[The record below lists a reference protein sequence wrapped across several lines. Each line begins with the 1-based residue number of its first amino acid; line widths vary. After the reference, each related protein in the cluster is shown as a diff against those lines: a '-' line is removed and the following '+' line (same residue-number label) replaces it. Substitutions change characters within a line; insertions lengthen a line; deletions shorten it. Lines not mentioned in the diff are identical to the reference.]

1 MTRSWRTHAL
11 DYTEGE
17 KKDGSHK
24 ETRPG
29 VETERKPPTLRFASA
44 GAVEK
49 AELGWKPR
57 SFFAACLPEPSGRP
71 AVLFSPRLAS
81 TRSRRACETRSR
93 RRISGRLCFSCSAFV
108 CALAFLGV
116 DGDFVDITYVT
127 SAVAKGAVCLDGSPP
142 AYHLDRG
149 FGSGVNSWL
158 VHFEGGGWCSNVTT
172 CLRRKRT
179 RLGSSK
185 EMAKQVAFSGIL
197 SNTPDYNPDFYNW
210 NKVKVRYCDGS
221 SFTGDVKQVD
231 PATKLHYRGA
241 RVWQAVMEDL
251 LAKGMNKADNALI
264 SGCSAGG
271 LTSILHCDRFH
282 DLFPVDAKVKCLSDA
297 GFFINEK
304 DVAGVE
310 YIEAFFNDVVT
321 THCFFPQNEVKQI
334 QTPLF
339 ILNAAY
345 DSWQVRNI
353 LVPGFADPHGFRDD
367 FLKALEEQ
375 GTSSTRGLFINSCFV
390 HCQSEM
396 QEIWFA
402 SGSPMLGNKTIA
414 DAVGDWFYDRS
425 SFQKIGC
432 PYPCDST
439 CHNRIYQDSSEA

>member
-11 DYTEGE
+11 DDTQGGE
-17 KKDGSHK
+17 RTQLTQ

-29 VETERKPPTLRFASA
+29 VETERQRRGGEKK
-44 GAVEK
+44 K
-49 AELGWKPR
+49 AELGWKAP
-57 SFFAACLPEPSGRP
+57 SFFAVRLPEPPPRQEEEHARLDRDRVPGS
-71 AVLFSPRLAS
+71 SPVSVVPSPVQKEMANGGAYLS
-81 TRSRRACETRSR
+81 
-93 RRISGRLCFSCSAFV
+93 CFAFV
-108 CALAFLGV
+108 CALALLGV
-116 DGDFVDITYVT
+116 DGDFVNITYVA

-142 AYHLDRG
+142 AYHLARG

-172 CLRRKRT
+172 CLQRKRT

-185 EMAKQVAFSGIL
+185 QMAKQIAFSGIL

-221 SFTGDVKQVD
+221 SFTGDVEKVD
-231 PATKLHYRGA
+231 PATKLHYRGG

-251 LAKGMNKADNALI
+251 LAKGMNNADNDI
-264 SGCSAGG
+264 
-271 LTSILHCDRFH
+271 
-282 DLFPVDAKVKCLSDA
+282 
-297 GFFINEK
+297 
-304 DVAGVE
+304 AGVE
-310 YIEAFFNDVVT
+310 YIAAFFNGVAT

-353 LVPGFADPHGFRDD
+353 LVPGFADPHEFRDD
-367 FLKALEEQ
+367 FLKALKEQ
-375 GTSSTRGLFINSCFV
+375 GTPSTRGLFINSCFV
-390 HCQSEM
+390 HCQSET
-396 QEIWFA
+396 QETWFS
-402 SGSPMLGNKTIA
+402 SGSPMLETKTIA
-414 DAVGDWFYDRS
+414 DAVGDWFYDRNP
-425 SFQKIGC
+425 FQKIDC

-439 CHNRIYQDSSEA
+439 CHNRIYDDPSEA